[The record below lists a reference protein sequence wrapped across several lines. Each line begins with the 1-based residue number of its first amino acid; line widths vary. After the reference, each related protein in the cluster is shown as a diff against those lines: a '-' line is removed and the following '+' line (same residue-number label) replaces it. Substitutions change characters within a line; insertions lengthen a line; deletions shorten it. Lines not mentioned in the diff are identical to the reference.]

1 MTETI
6 DEQQENTNKVE
17 DEVIPTTTTNT
28 NVMAVDETN
37 TEVQPTVMVKK
48 LLNIIFVFYFFINR
62 NKKQH
67 RV

>member
-1 MTETI
+1 VTETI